1 MSRFTRHMG
10 WDKDQREDSWLW
22 GRKAKP
28 IVPADVAPM
37 RGQMIQLL
45 MSMLQ
50 PGAFNAGGAGANFFF
65 GGGQGGAREFLN
77 SAPETQA
84 YNQSR
89 DALTAML
96 TGGGPQ
102 FERDIAMGKSA
113 GGRFS
118 SGNAIMQGEAYRH
131 LYNNRTQAAGMLG
144 QVQNQRFDQ
153 FAGVD
158 NQMLQLLVGL
168 LGMGGQATLS
178 PPIDPGQ
185 NGAFGDILKIAAN
198 FAVPGAGSVLGN
210 IGGTRASAPQNDTW
224 GSWSTP

>member
-1 MSRFTRHMG
+1 MSYLRN
-10 WDKDQREDSWLW
+10 Q
-22 GRKAKP
+22 GRKLDKFLFGSGPSP
-28 IVPADVAPM
+28 IVPGDIAPM
-37 RGQMIQLL
+37 RGQIIQLL
-45 MSMLQ
+45 MGMLQ
-50 PGAFNAGGAGANFFF
+50 PGAFNAGGAGSNFFF
-65 GGGQGGAREFLN
+65 GGGESGAKTFLN

-131 LYNNRTQAAGMLG
+131 LYNNRTQAAATLSGI
-144 QVQNQRFDQ
+144 QNQRFDQ

-178 PPIDPGQ
+178 PPIDPGKQ
-185 NGAFGDILKIAAN
+185 GAFGDILKIAAA
-198 FAVPGAGSVLGN
+198 FV
-210 IGGTRASAPQNDTW
+210 GG
-224 GSWSTP
+224 GK